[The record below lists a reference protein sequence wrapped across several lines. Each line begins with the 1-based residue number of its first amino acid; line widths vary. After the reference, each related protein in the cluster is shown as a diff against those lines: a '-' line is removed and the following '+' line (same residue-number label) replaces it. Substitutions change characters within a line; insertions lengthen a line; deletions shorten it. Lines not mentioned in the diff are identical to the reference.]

1 MVGVN
6 RVSPTSLAVAMLLS
20 SCVSLQLGAAVAVP
34 VMGELGSWLTTAARL
49 MFAAAILMALT
60 RPAIRSWS
68 AADWRRVVLYGVS
81 LGGMN
86 GTFYA
91 AISRIPL
98 GVAVTIE
105 FLGPLVLAAVLSRR
119 LRDLGWVLLAGAAV
133 AVLGLAGHGADG
145 TPLDPVGMAFALAS
159 AFFWALY
166 ILTGKQVAGHIKGQG
181 PLAVGTLVGGV
192 LMLPFAVPSAGL
204 IVERPSFLLPLVA
217 VAMLSSVIPYS
228 LELRA
233 LGRLN
238 ARTFGIL
245 LALEPVVAAIW
256 GWLLLDQHLTLI
268 QSGAMVAVLAA
279 SIATTLSERSPRP
292 SAENQSRV

>member
-1 MVGVN
+1 MDDVN
-6 RVSPTSLAVAMLLS
+6 RPSPTSLAIAMLLS

-49 MFAAAILMALT
+49 LFAAVILAVLT
-60 RPAIRSWS
+60 RPAVRGWS
-68 AADWRRVVLYGVS
+68 GADWRRVVLYGVS

-119 LRDLGWVLLAGAAV
+119 LRDLGWVLVAGAAV
-133 AVLGLAGHGADG
+133 AVLGLAGHGSDG
-145 TPLDPVGMAFALAS
+145 KPLDPVGMVWALAS

-166 ILTGKQVAGHIKGQG
+166 ILAGKQVAAHIKGQG
-181 PLAVGTLVGGV
+181 PLAVGTLAGGL
-192 LMLPFAVPSAGL
+192 LMLPFAIPTAGL
-204 IVERPSFLLPLVA
+204 IVERPSFLLPLIA
-217 VAMLSSVIPYS
+217 VALLSSVIPYS

-245 LALEPVVAAIW
+245 LALEPVVPALW
-256 GWLLLDQHLTLI
+256 GWLLLSQHLTAI
-268 QSGAMVAVLAA
+268 QLAAMAAVLAA
-279 SIATTLSERSPRP
+279 SVATTMSER
-292 SAENQSRV
+292 AG